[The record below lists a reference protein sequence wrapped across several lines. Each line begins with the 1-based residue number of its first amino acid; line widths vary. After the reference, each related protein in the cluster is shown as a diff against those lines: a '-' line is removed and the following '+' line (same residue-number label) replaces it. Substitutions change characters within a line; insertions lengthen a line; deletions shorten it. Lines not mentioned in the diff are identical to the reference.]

1 MLIFTCLKIF
11 AARIVDVS
19 LGTLRTVFF
28 VKGKTLE
35 PFIIAFFE
43 VLVWFAVAREAL
55 TVEGNTVLIAISYA
69 AGYATGTF
77 IGSKLSNILIK
88 GVVGVQII
96 VKEDSE
102 KLINKLRKK
111 GYAVSVI
118 ELKNDYE
125 GKNKDMLYI
134 QVNNKKLK
142 ELTNIVKSYD
152 ESAFVVVNETKL
164 IQNGFIK

>member
-11 AARIVDVS
+11 FARIIDVS

-28 VKGKTLE
+28 VKGKTVE

-43 VLVWFAVAREAL
+43 VLVWYTVAREAL
-55 TVEGNTVLIAISYA
+55 NTDGNTVLIAISYA

-77 IGSKLSNILIK
+77 IGSKLSKILVK

-96 VKEDSE
+96 LKDGADTLVNE
-102 KLINKLRKK
+102 LRNK

-125 GKNKDMLYI
+125 GNNKDML
-134 QVNNKKLK
+134 
-142 ELTNIVKSYD
+142 
-152 ESAFVVVNETKL
+152 
-164 IQNGFIK
+164 

>member
-1 MLIFTCLKIF
+1 MITCLQIF

-28 VKGKTLE
+28 VKGKTIE

-43 VLVWFAVAREAL
+43 VLVWYAVARTAL
-55 TVEGNTVLIAISYA
+55 NTTGNTVLIAISYA
-69 AGYATGTF
+69 GGYATGTF
-77 IGSKLSNILIK
+77 VGSLLSHKLIK
-88 GVVGVQII
+88 GTVGVQIV
-96 VKEDSE
+96 VKDGSD
-102 KLINKLRKK
+102 KLINSLRKK

-125 GKNKDMLYI
+125 GNNKDMLYI
-134 QVNNKKLK
+134 QVNNRNLK
-142 ELTNIVKSYD
+142 ELTNMVKKFD
-152 ESAFVVVNETKL
+152 KNAFIVVNETKL

>member
-1 MLIFTCLKIF
+1 MLLLTCLKIF

-28 VKGKTLE
+28 VKGKTIE

-43 VLVWFAVAREAL
+43 VLVWYAVAREAL
-55 TVEGNTVLIAISYA
+55 MVEGNAVLIAISYA

-77 IGSKLSNILIK
+77 IGSKLSNVLVK
-88 GVVGVQII
+88 GVVGVQTI
-96 VKEDSE
+96 VKEDSDR
-102 KLINKLRKK
+102 LISDLRDR

-125 GKNKDMLYI
+125 GNNKDMLYI
-134 QVNNKKLK
+134 QVNNRKLK
-142 ELTNIVKSYD
+142 ELTKVIKDFD
-152 ESAFVVVNETKL
+152 EQAFIVVNETKL